1 MTDTVINPFFG
12 RIAALHG
19 VGYGI
24 TCFAHEPSPKL
35 RFRSLAYQHGMSQS
49 LRAMR
54 LALHPKNLDFW
65 RYLARSLLLLCFTS
79 TIAHAE
85 DESAAIPAG
94 WGLPQLM
101 QSMAQVQRSQG
112 KFKERK
118 YLSVL
123 IAPLDFSG
131 TLSFRAPDHLEK
143 HTLKPKVESLVL
155 DQGVLTIDSK
165 ARNIKRTLVLQEYPA
180 VWAFVESIRSTLAGD
195 LPTLQRF
202 YKIRFKGTAT
212 KWSMRLRPLEQT
224 TRRVVSE
231 IVISG
236 RGNHVTHIETYEAN
250 GDHSMMTVIEQ
261 PS

>member
-1 MTDTVINPFFG
+1 MRTLFILLSLTSV
-12 RIAALHG
+12 
-19 VGYGI
+19 
-24 TCFAHEPSPKL
+24 FAWAEAEPSAA
-35 RFRSLAYQHGMSQS
+35 S
-49 LRAMR
+49 
-54 LALHPKNLDFW
+54 
-65 RYLARSLLLLCFTS
+65 
-79 TIAHAE
+79 AE
-85 DESAAIPAG
+85 

-101 QSMAQVQRSQG
+101 QSMAQVQSSQG

-123 IAPLDFSG
+123 IVPLDSSG

-143 HTLKPKVESLVL
+143 HTLKPKVETLVL

-212 KWSMRLRPLEQT
+212 KWSMRLLPIEQRT
-224 TRRVVSE
+224 HQVVRE

-236 RGNHVTHIETYEAN
+236 RGNHVTHVETYEAN
-250 GDHSMMTVIEQ
+250 GDHSVMTVIEQ
-261 PS
+261 AS

>member
-1 MTDTVINPFFG
+1 MIDACINPFFG

-19 VGYGI
+19 
-24 TCFAHEPSPKL
+24 A
-35 RFRSLAYQHGMSQS
+35 RSVAYQRGMSRS

-54 LALHPKNLDFW
+54 LALHPKILDLC
-65 RYLARSLLLLCFTS
+65 RHRTLALFLLLCLAFS
-79 TIAHAE
+79 FAHAE
-85 DESAAIPAG
+85 DEAPAASAG

-101 QSMAQVQRSQG
+101 QSLAQVQSSKA

-118 YLSVL
+118 YLAVL
-123 IAPLDFSG
+123 IAPLDSSG
-131 TLSFRAPDHLEK
+131 TLLFQAPGHLEK
-143 HTLKPKVESLVL
+143 HTLKPKAESLVL

-202 YKIRFKGTAT
+202 YKVSLKGNAG
-212 KWSMRLRPLEQT
+212 KWSMLLIPLEQR
-224 TRRVVSE
+224 TRQVMSE

-236 RGNHVTHIETYEAN
+236 RGARVTHIETTEPN
-250 GDHSMMTVIEQ
+250 GDHSTMTIIGEA
-261 PS
+261 P